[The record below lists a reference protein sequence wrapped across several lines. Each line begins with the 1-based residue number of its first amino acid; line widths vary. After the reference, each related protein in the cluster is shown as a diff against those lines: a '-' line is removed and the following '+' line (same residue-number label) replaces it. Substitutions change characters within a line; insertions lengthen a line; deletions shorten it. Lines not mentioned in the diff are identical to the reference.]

1 MSKLTNAQEED
12 IIQGFKASKDM
23 EWCSGVVSWP
33 SATLPLFY
41 VTRHGRDD
49 GAGDNL
55 PAPATAGHNGNAEP
69 EVT

>member
-1 MSKLTNAQEED
+1 MSMLTDIQQED
-12 IIQGFKASKDM
+12 ILRAFEASKDV
-23 EWCSGVVSWP
+23 EWCSGGVSWP
-33 SATLPLFY
+33 SATLPLVY

>member
-1 MSKLTNAQEED
+1 MSMLTDIQQED
-12 IIQGFKASKDM
+12 ILQAFEASKDV

-41 VTRHGRDD
+41 VTRHGRD